1 MMKNYS
7 RVEKWDIQINEILLL
22 DTNNN
27 IVDILNIDYLME
39 YYIKNFNKNITN
51 WEYYDFDK
59 IKIINS
65 NTNTNIININNLIKK
80 WLKNQ

>member
-1 MMKNYS
+1 MKNYS